1 MTYQKTD
8 NASDWES
15 SDEYYD
21 SDRDPGFTPSLCVR
35 LRDARKR
42 CGQHVQTEIL
52 VCYDQCIEDIES
64 CDQHGEVLKALKRKK
79 S

>member
-1 MTYQKTD
+1 MNTMTQI
-8 NASDWES
+8 EIQ
-15 SDEYYD
+15 
-21 SDRDPGFTPSLCVR
+21 GSLPVCAR

-42 CGQHVQTEIL
+42 CGRHVQTEIL

-79 S
+79 KLDKREDSKKKKR